1 MKVRILITS
10 LLLLLSLGVC
20 AAAQDAQQ
28 APAVG
33 QDAQS
38 QASQNQGQVATEP
51 NFEMPAAAPVSGPQ
65 LQQNPLEA
73 MRNFEPAA
81 DEEYRLGKGDEITVD
96 FSGRTDLQAKLVV
109 GPDGRITLPL
119 AGDLKL
125 DGLTRTEA
133 AKNIQGALET
143 YYSNLT
149 AQVTVTKYTAN
160 RILVLGAVTT
170 PGMVTFE
177 GTPTLL
183 EALTRS
189 GLGTGPD
196 KAVNSAQIPERCA
209 VYRGQDQV
217 IWIDLKKLMNSGN
230 GLADL
235 RLRRDDVVYVPSS
248 AERFVS
254 VLGQVQKPGAVPLT
268 DTSTLMS
275 ILAQAGGF
283 TDKAGAKP
291 HVQILDPEKSTS
303 RVVALGDLLN
313 PEKSLEITLHPGD
326 VIFVQQSGFA
336 RFAYALSALNPLIT
350 AATFTA
356 VAGGVL

>member
-1 MKVRILITS
+1 MKNRILNTS
-10 LLLLLSLGVC
+10 FLLLLSAGVV
-20 AAAQDAQQ
+20 AAAQEPQQ
-28 APAVG
+28 APAPDQTV
-33 QDAQS
+33 
-38 QASQNQGQVATEP
+38 QNQTTQDQAAQP
-51 NFEMPAAAPVSGPQ
+51 NFDMSAAPRSSGPQ

-96 FSGRTDLQAKLVV
+96 FAGRTDLQAKLVV

-119 AGDLKL
+119 AGDIQL
-125 DGLTRTEA
+125 DGLTRTDA
-133 AKNIQGALET
+133 AKAIQGALENF
-143 YYSNLT
+143 YSNLS

-254 VLGQVQKPGAVPLT
+254 VLGQVQRPGAVPLT

-275 ILAQAGGF
+275 VLAQAGGF
-283 TDKAGAKP
+283 AEKAGAKP
-291 HVQILDPEKSTS
+291 HIQILDPEKHTS
-303 RVVALGDLLN
+303 RVVALTDLLN
-313 PEKSLEITLHPGD
+313 PDKSLEISLHPGD

-336 RFAYALSALNPLIT
+336 RFTYALSALNPLIT

>member
-1 MKVRILITS
+1 MKVRILKTS
-10 LLLLLSLGVC
+10 LLFLLPICVC

-28 APAVG
+28 TPSL
-33 QDAQS
+33 DM
-38 QASQNQGQVATEP
+38 ASQNQATQSQGQVSGQP
-51 NFEMPAAAPVSGPQ
+51 NFDMPAAAPNSGPQ
-65 LQQNPLEA
+65 LHQNPLEA

-96 FSGRTDLQAKLVV
+96 FSGRSDMQAKLVV

-125 DGLTRTEA
+125 DGLTRAEA
-133 AKNIQGALET
+133 AKSIESALET

-160 RILVLGAVTT
+160 RILVLGSVAT

-217 IWIDLKKLMNSGN
+217 LWINLKSLMNSGN
-230 GLADL
+230 GLADI

-248 AERFVS
+248 AERYVS

-275 ILAQAGGF
+275 VLAQSGGF
-283 TDKAGAKP
+283 TEKAGGKP
-291 HVQILDPEKSTS
+291 HIQILDPEKRTS
-303 RVVALGDLLN
+303 RVVAMGDLLN
-313 PEKSLEITLHPGD
+313 PDKSLEITLHAGD
-326 VIFVQQSGFA
+326 VIFVQESGFA
-336 RFAYALSALNPLIT
+336 RFSYALSALNPLIT